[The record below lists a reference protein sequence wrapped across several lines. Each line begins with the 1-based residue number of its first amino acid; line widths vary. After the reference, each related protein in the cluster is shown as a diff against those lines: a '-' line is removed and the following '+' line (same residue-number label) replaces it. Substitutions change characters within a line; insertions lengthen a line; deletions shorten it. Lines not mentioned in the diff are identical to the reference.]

1 MCVHPELQCR
11 LPFSRT
17 VLFASALD
25 SESEA
30 VVQEALD
37 AIMAA
42 GDVTVVVIAHRL
54 STIKNADMIA
64 VVQNGQVSETG
75 TNDELLAKEG
85 KYYELVQAQKS
96 KLGRQTSS
104 TTFTGSDTDSN
115 PASRTNSEVDL
126 QALDDTDGT
135 KDPGPESDD
144 GVINVKNVHFTYPS
158 RLDNTIFRGLDLE
171 VKEGETLAIVGPS
184 GQGKSTIIQLIE
196 EFYRPTKGTIKYN
209 GDDTMDL
216 NVRWFRNE

>member
-1 MCVHPELQCR
+1 MEYPSLISV
-11 LPFSRT
+11 FD
-17 VLFASALD
+17 VSALD

-37 AIMAA
+37 VIMEA
-42 GDVTVVVIAHRL
+42 GNATVVVIAHRL

-75 TNDELLAKEG
+75 THDELLAKEG

-96 KLGRQTSS
+96 KLGYQSSTATETSS
-104 TTFTGSDTDSN
+104 DSN
-115 PASRTNSEVDL
+115 PPSRTSSEADL
-126 QALDDTDGT
+126 QALGDFNGENFTT
-135 KDPGPESDD
+135 ATESADE
-144 GVINVKNVHFTYPS
+144 VIDVKHVHFRYPS
-158 RLDNTIFRGLDLE
+158 RPDNKIFRGLGLE

-196 EFYRPTKGTIKYN
+196 EFYRPSKGTIKYN
-209 GDDTMDL
+209 GNDIKDL

>member
-1 MCVHPELQCR
+1 MSYYDKHPSLTSIFC
-11 LPFSRT
+11 
-17 VLFASALD
+17 ASALD

-37 AIMAA
+37 VIMAA

-75 TNDELLAKEG
+75 THDELLTREG
-85 KYYELVQAQKS
+85 KYFELVQAQKN
-96 KLGRQTSS
+96 KMARQTSS
-104 TTFTGSDTDSN
+104 TTLSETDSN
-115 PASRTNSEVDL
+115 APSRTSSEADL
-126 QALDDTDGT
+126 LTIDDEIGKSPRTT
-135 KDPGPESDD
+135 LPEDA
-144 GVINVKNVHFTYPS
+144 VIDVKNVHFTYPS
-158 RLDNTIFRGLDLE
+158 RLDNLIFRGLDLE

-196 EFYRPTKGTIKYN
+196 EFYRPSKGTIKYN
-209 GDDTMDL
+209 GDDTKDL